1 MRAPLPPGLFGR
13 VDRSGL
19 SKIARTAAVIV
30 PPLALTAGLQLPLP
44 QILMASTALA
54 ACSNTGS
61 GSNVTAVDCVT
72 PGTDPGHSVTT
83 NRSLAVTIHTGA
95 QVDNASGIGL
105 DFTVNTGFKSF
116 SFSMIDPDSEVI
128 GHNGDGMSVTE
139 TGFGSTIAIGTP
151 LAPVEGTFN
160 AHTGNA
166 LDLLVQSGGIPGSDV
181 VTVNLG
187 EQSLLKATG
196 TGDSIFGVPTSGA
209 GLVVLNTGAT
219 GNISANLAGQIRA
232 TNDGVYASQGLV
244 GTGSIAIT
252 ATDTS
257 IIGTKGNPTGGNGI
271 VTTGLLGS
279 SKVSNSGV
287 IWADE
292 AGISSTMGG
301 KVEVYNDGNVH
312 ADSVGIFAT
321 STGAALSGSKDVTVG
336 GVLGDYGKVVVE
348 NGPGVVAAS
357 LNPFG
362 SSDVTVDTGDVT
374 SGSGSL
380 ASIGGVTISGG
391 VLAGSLGKGAV
402 TVTTHGKTSTS
413 GEYGAAAFSL
423 LGSATTNILGDVKGN
438 DGTKPSIGGAALVF
452 AGNGGATVNVD
463 PNVDVKAQDVGLFA
477 STLGGGDVNI
487 NADDTSKVTSDAL
500 GIVGLGTGDGDVTVD
515 AGQVHVKGGSY
526 AIDALGI
533 PLSGGVLG
541 ASLGDGAVT
550 VNVNGEI
557 TADPGTLFGA
567 FAYSAEGSATLNVN
581 ATIDPAII
589 GGGAIT
595 GGSGPA
601 NANYNSLVQGTLI
614 GLLAGNLG
622 TGDVNVNLG
631 VPGSIQTDGIGI
643 LAFKVGDGNVGVRV
657 NGAIGGLTNPAGP
670 TGDDGVNVDYGFGDG
685 NIRVHSGQ
693 YGTINAGDDGVEVN
707 RLGGEGDIR
716 VSLNADVTAKDNGV
730 SILNIGTEGLTKV
743 NIGRKDPM
751 TIDAKNG
758 DGIHILNFGTDGD
771 TKVTVHGGSKVIAKD
786 GSAIGIVSTSLG
798 LGGDHDVIVKNDGL
812 LVGKGGLFSPTV
824 GVITDTDFD
833 FTNRS
838 DGRITTAG
846 HDPSASI
853 FGTLAGGDIDIA
865 NYGSM
870 RGSMQLA
877 SLFGAIDITND
888 HRWTTSGFNE
898 FAALCDILIEN
909 NDLIRTKGLTVF
921 HFDSLLGQ
929 STVAN
934 NDVLKVRDDG
944 STPGVVFFKG
954 LDEFDNGYGVID
966 MQNGKSEYAGNPF
979 HVMPAYG
986 TGIGNAVFMSGNF
999 DGGAYSSLYVDTA
1012 LRGPSD
1018 SSSDLLVVK
1027 TINQGAYGGGS
1038 TTLYVNDT
1046 AWNLPG
1052 EYVPDGIPVVGVLDG
1067 TTTNIG
1073 DFTLAGGP
1081 IDKGLFTY
1089 DLFLDKTPLFQPTS
1103 NAAAWVLASYPDS
1116 SATALAQSLNIINN
1130 MWDTTAGGW
1139 IDRSGDLRGIYG
1151 TGGGGGSDLALP
1163 GASKTSDN
1171 ANGVWARAIGN
1182 WGSRNDSLTIQ
1193 PFANQPITVAA
1204 DYDESLWAIQ
1214 GGADHAFQAGRGT
1227 VVVGLMGGYEANS
1240 VDFSSPGD
1248 SASYTA
1254 PMAGIYASY
1263 IDGPAYVDAL
1273 FKADFLKADLNI
1285 GGDTASTDGTA
1296 LGGRIETGYRYKM
1309 KGGWFFEPTASLS
1322 YVNTE
1327 LDSTTLS
1334 GTPVTFNDADSLR
1347 GEIGFR
1353 SGGAFASGNLLYQ
1366 PYLTA
1371 SLGNEFL
1378 GDNSVFLASGPGAT
1392 VADDVRGLYG
1402 KAGAGINVTN
1412 LRHNVTTYLQGTY
1425 MFSDDY
1431 QSGSAKGG
1439 IRINW

>member
-1 MRAPLPPGLFGR
+1 VRAPLPPGLFGR
-13 VDRSGL
+13 VDRFTASENPTLRTRHRALRSCARGALLVAAGAIGVPTGGVVLSGIV
-19 SKIARTAAVIV
+19 STA
-30 PPLALTAGLQLPLP
+30 
-44 QILMASTALA
+44 ALA
-54 ACSNTGS
+54 AGECGPIPAGSDATVDCTGLTITNGVEYAPASSNETFTLNIGDGTGAGATMVTAPPVQGFGFGPFWAQPGVLVSKFTTIGGVVAATGGVEASSIVNVRKHSQVSGSSFGVGVWTDGTGNDATINNYGTVGTNGTGKDALGIGILAVAGNPLGSPSGS
-61 GSNVTAVDCVT
+61 GDAFVNNYGSADGPNVGIDAWSANGDASVVNANRA
-72 PGTDPGHSVTT
+72 SVTSS
-83 NRSLAVTIHTGA
+83 N
-95 QVDNASGIGL
+95 GIGIS
-105 DFTVNTGFKSF
+105 TA
-116 SFSMIDPDSEVI
+116 DPLF
-128 GHNGDGMSVTE
+128 G
-139 TGFGSTIAIGTP
+139 GFGTAG
-151 LAPVEGTFN
+151 
-160 AHTGNA
+160 
-166 LDLLVQSGGIPGSDV
+166 V
-181 VTVNLG
+181 VTVQNAG
-187 EQSLLKATG
+187 SVDAYSTG
-196 TGDSIFGVPTSGA
+196 IFAISSAKDVTVDGVAGDYGRVTASEGPGIIAVTSGA
-209 GLVVLNTGAT
+209 GNVTIDSGKVTAGSDGVLV
-219 GNISANLAGQIRA
+219 SALTSNLITLAG
-232 TNDGVYASQGLV
+232 
-244 GTGSIAIT
+244 
-252 ATDTS
+252 
-257 IIGTKGNPTGGNGI
+257 
-271 VTTGLLGS
+271 
-279 SKVSNSGV
+279 
-287 IWADE
+287 
-292 AGISSTMGG
+292 
-301 KVEVYNDGNVH
+301 
-312 ADSVGIFAT
+312 
-321 STGAALSGSKDVTVG
+321 G
-336 GVLGDYGKVVVE
+336 GVLGAANGSGNVNITTHDVTKTSGFYGVAGLAISGAATVTLDGNVK
-348 NGPGVVAAS
+348 GDDSALPTIGAAS
-357 LNPFG
+357 IVLG
-362 SSDVTVDTGDVT
+362 T
-374 SGSGSL
+374 SGDN
-380 ASIGGVTISGG
+380 ASTINLRGDNK
-391 VLAGSLGKGAV
+391 VNA
-402 TVTTHGKTSTS
+402 
-413 GEYGAAAFSL
+413 
-423 LGSATTNILGDVKGN
+423 SA
-438 DGTKPSIGGAALVF
+438 
-452 AGNGGATVNVD
+452 
-463 PNVDVKAQDVGLFA
+463 VGLFA
-477 STLGGGDVNI
+477 TNGGDGASIVNA
-487 NADDTSKVTSDAL
+487 NADSKVTSDAL

-541 ASLGDGAVT
+541 ASLGEGAVT

-833 FTNRS
+833 FTNQS

-979 HVMPAYG
+979 HVMPVYG

-1163 GASKTSDN
+1163 GASKTGDN

-1182 WGSRNDSLTIQ
+1182 WGSRNDSSTIQ
-1193 PFANQPITVAA
+1193 PFANQPVTVAA

-1378 GDNSVFLASGPGAT
+1378 GDNSVFLASGPGVT

-1412 LRHNVTTYLQGTY
+1412 LRRNVTTYLQGTY